1 MSSLN
6 ERQRQFCES
15 FISCGNATAAAIRAG
30 YSRKTAYS
38 QGSRLMKNAEIR
50 AYIQQLQAAAAS
62 DAIADAAEVR
72 SIVSGILR
80 DPERATSARLKAA
93 DLLLKASGTY
103 TPEDQPLPNDEDRDT
118 VQVILPWTGRE
129 DDLPNA
135 IRWRNGVVTPLRSS
149 EDEDEQPP
157 AFGACVL
164 QTLDPFDREQM
175 EKLWKKMEGH
185 TEHEAKTN

>member
-1 MSSLN
+1 MSTLN
-6 ERQRQFCES
+6 ERQRHFCES

-50 AYIQQLQAAAAS
+50 GYIQQLQAAAAS
-62 DAIADAAEVR
+62 DRIADAAEVQ
-72 SIVSGILR
+72 SIVTGILR

-103 TPEDQPLPNDEDRDT
+103 TPEDQPLPDEDQNT
-118 VQVILPWTGRE
+118 VQIVLPWTGRE

-135 IRWRNGVVTPLRSS
+135 IRWRDGVVTPLRSS

-157 AFGACVL
+157 AFGAWVL
-164 QTLDPFDREQM
+164 QTLDPFDQEQM
-175 EKLWKKMEGH
+175 KILWEKMEGR
-185 TEHEAKTN
+185 EHEASKTN